1 MHFRQAKIQGNFK
14 YADFSGRRDGIMKK
28 TKSIRKILAS
38 FMVLCVG
45 LSAVSLSACD
55 SKNSS
60 ENKLNSASKVDTSGV
75 REIYYLN
82 FKPEIADK
90 YEAVS

>member
-1 MHFRQAKIQGNFK
+1 
-14 YADFSGRRDGIMKK
+14 MKK

-90 YEAVS
+90 YEAVSRK